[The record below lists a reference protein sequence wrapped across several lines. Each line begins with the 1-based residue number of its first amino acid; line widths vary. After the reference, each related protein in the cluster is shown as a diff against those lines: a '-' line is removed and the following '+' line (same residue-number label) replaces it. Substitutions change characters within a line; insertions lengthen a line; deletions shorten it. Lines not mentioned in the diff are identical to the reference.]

1 MTSEVTQ
8 SCPTLCDPMNY
19 SLPGSSIHGIF
30 QARGLEWVAI
40 SFTWASS
47 QPKDQT
53 QVSLIAGRLFLY
65 HLNHK
70 GSYLSMCLHYVI
82 RSRKVWQGFGVWVQ
96 IKKQLCSEGE
106 HSSFPFAGCVSCF
119 KRKTGKPFCTSL
131 KTYPSAE
138 FAVKSCV
145 VCWLRNGTCMIP
157 GFLACHTVSQTDF
170 EGKFSTLF

>member
-1 MTSEVTQ
+1 MEENDRIWGKKVVVDAGDSENLAAGQIVTARKLRDENSRVRLLVNPAKSLQ
-8 SCPTLCDPMNY
+8 SCPTLCDPIDS

-82 RSRKVWQGFGVWVQ
+82 RSRKV
-96 IKKQLCSEGE
+96 
-106 HSSFPFAGCVSCF
+106 
-119 KRKTGKPFCTSL
+119 
-131 KTYPSAE
+131 
-138 FAVKSCV
+138 
-145 VCWLRNGTCMIP
+145 
-157 GFLACHTVSQTDF
+157 
-170 EGKFSTLF
+170 